1 MSERAKIRLT
11 LSPQAERYV
20 RQDASVDVRRLA
32 AGGALPLPPIEL
44 ATVLFALVH
53 DPDDEVKARA
63 TQSLAELPESLRS
76 TVLRGDAH
84 PAVLGYLAHVVKDD
98 PEACEMLALNP
109 ACDDAT
115 IALLATF
122 PHRRVVEVVS
132 HNQERM
138 LRAPAIVDALGA
150 NPLTSRATID
160 RILSFLGLER
170 PQAEVPDEPG
180 LEATAPAAPVSDVEA
195 EATLRAILGDDTRG
209 LAEELVSDRDDG
221 TDDPAQDPEDAS
233 TNLYA
238 LVQSL
243 SVFQKIKLARM
254 GNKEARALLVRDRN
268 KIVASA
274 AIRSPKITD
283 NEVVAFSKARSV
295 CDEVLRTIAANRDW
309 TRNYQVKLGLATNP
323 KCPQATA
330 IKFLNYLQERDL
342 RAIMK
347 SRDVPSAVTTHARRI
362 LAKKGKV

>member
-1 MSERAKIRLT
+1 VSERAKIRLT

-20 RQDASVDVRRLA
+20 RQDAPIDVRRMA

-53 DPDDEVKARA
+53 DPDEEVKARA
-63 TQSLAELPESLRS
+63 TESLASLPASMRS
-76 TVLRGDAH
+76 TVLRGAAH
-84 PAVLGYLAHVVKDD
+84 PAVLGYLAHVVREDA
-98 PEACEMLALNP
+98 EACEMLALNP
-109 ACDDAT
+109 RSDDRT
-115 IALLATF
+115 IAFLATL
-122 PHRRVVEVVS
+122 PYRRVVDVVS

-138 LRAPAIVDALGA
+138 LREPEIVEALGG

-170 PQAEVPDEPG
+170 P
-180 LEATAPAAPVSDVEA
+180 EA
-195 EATLRAILGDDTRG
+195 EAASDLPLETPPQHATLSDAEAEAALRAILGHDTRG
-209 LAEELVSDRDDG
+209 LAEELLSDREKDAEAAPDPDDS
-221 TDDPAQDPEDAS
+221 S

-238 LVQSL
+238 LVQGL

-268 KIVASA
+268 KIVATA

-283 NEVVAFSKARSV
+283 NEVVTFAKSRGV
-295 CDEVLRTIAANRDW
+295 CDEVLRTIAAHRDW
-309 TRNYQVKLGLATNP
+309 TRNYPVKHALATNP
-323 KCPQATA
+323 KCPQAMA

-342 RAIMK
+342 RGIMK
-347 SRDVPSAVTTHARRI
+347 SRDVPTAVATHARRI

>member
-1 MSERAKIRLT
+1 VSDRAKIRLT
-11 LSPQAERYV
+11 LSPEAERYV
-20 RQDASVDVRRLA
+20 RKDAPVDVRRMA

-53 DPDDEVKARA
+53 DPDEEVKARA
-63 TQSLAELPESLRS
+63 SRSLATLPDSMRAS
-76 TVLRGDAH
+76 VLGGAAH

-98 PEACEMLALNP
+98 AEACEKLALNP
-109 ACDDAT
+109 HSSDHTVAF
-115 IALLATF
+115 LATL
-122 PHRRVVEVVS
+122 PHRRVVDVVS

-138 LRAPAIVDALGA
+138 LREPEIVEALGA

-160 RILSFLGLER
+160 RILSFLGLTR
-170 PQAEVPDEPG
+170 PEAESAGD
-180 LEATAPAAPVSDVEA
+180 LSSDAPPIDAVLSDTEA
-195 EATLRAILGDDTRG
+195 EAALRAILGDDSGG
-209 LAEELVSDRDDG
+209 LAEELVEDQEEASE
-221 TDDPAQDPEDAS
+221 PDPEDSS

-268 KIVASA
+268 KIVATA
-274 AIRSPKITD
+274 AIRSPKITE
-283 NEVVAFSKARSV
+283 NEVVTFAKARGV

-309 TRNYQVKLGLATNP
+309 TRNYQVKHALATNP
-323 KCPQATA
+323 KCPQAMA

-347 SRDVPSAVTTHARRI
+347 SRDVPTAVATHARRI

>member
-1 MSERAKIRLT
+1 M
-11 LSPQAERYV
+11 
-20 RQDASVDVRRLA
+20 A

-53 DPDDEVKARA
+53 DPDEEVKARA
-63 TQSLAELPESLRS
+63 TESLSTLPESMRA
-76 TVLRGDAH
+76 TVLGGPAH

-98 PEACEMLALNP
+98 ADACETLALNP
-109 ACDDAT
+109 RSDDGT
-115 IALLATF
+115 IAFLATL
-122 PHRRVVEVVS
+122 PHRRVVDVVS

-138 LRAPAIVDALGA
+138 LREPQIVEALGA

-170 PQAEVPDEPG
+170 P
-180 LEATAPAAPVSDVEA
+180 EA
-195 EATLRAILGDDTRG
+195 EATSDLSLEILPEEATLSDADAEAALRAILGDDTRG
-209 LAEELVSDRDDG
+209 LAEELVQDRE
-221 TDDPAQDPEDAS
+221 PEREEPDPEDAN

-238 LVQSL
+238 LVQGL

-254 GNKEARALLVRDRN
+254 GNKEARSLLVRDRN
-268 KIVASA
+268 KIVATA

-283 NEVVAFSKARSV
+283 NEVIAFAKARSV

-309 TRNYQVKLGLATNP
+309 TRSYQVKLGLATNP
-323 KCPQATA
+323 KCPQAMA

-347 SRDVPSAVTTHARRI
+347 SRDVPTAVATHARRI